1 MLAIASF
8 ERQGSSRNPTPKLVP
23 GRCIGGLNSKRNHI
37 PSSQSQRRANDL
49 TSNYS
54 AISLNQRARAAD
66 PRSFRRNNHQS
77 LDDQAGARFA
87 QLSTELA
94 LSQARRT
101 SPPSTALL
109 LCSTYACTPS
119 ASAGTNREQQVSG
132 WVTAARHLCWHQSSS
147 HHAPEN
153 AAAQ

>member
-1 MLAIASF
+1 MVLSWTFKDSF
-8 ERQGSSRNPTPKLVP
+8 
-23 GRCIGGLNSKRNHI
+23 IGGLNSKRNHI

-109 LCSTYACTPS
+109 LCSTYACMPS
-119 ASAGTNREQQVSG
+119 ASASTNREQQVSG
-132 WVTAARHLCWHQSSS
+132 WVTAARHPLFLRAFASVSVELSLLVRSEVREVSQ
-147 HHAPEN
+147 
-153 AAAQ
+153 